1 MARQIQPVYI
11 VAAKRTPVTKAH
23 RGAFAQVRPD
33 DLLAHVVKGVMAEV
47 PQLEPEQ
54 VEDLVVGCAIPE
66 AEQGLN
72 IARMAGLLAGLPESV
87 PGVTV
92 NRFCASGLQALAQA
106 ADRIRLGEAEVML
119 AAGVESMSLLPMSGH
134 RPRLNPR
141 IFSDEQLGIAYG
153 MGLTAEKV
161 AERWQVS
168 REDQDRFAL
177 QSYQRALAALDRGDF
192 SEEILPY
199 ELTRHWPNLASGT
212 VECDSVIVSDD
223 EGPRRDTSLAALAK
237 LPSVFAARG
246 SVTAGNSSQVSD
258 GAAAL
263 LLCSEKILKQDQLQ
277 PLARFVGFSVVGVK
291 PEIMG
296 IGPLEAIPKLL
307 KQTGVNQQDLDWIE
321 LNEAF
326 AAQSLAVI
334 RELGLDAE
342 RVNPR
347 GGAIALGHPLGAT
360 GAIRSTSLI
369 HALRQRDLRYGVVTM
384 CIGTG
389 MGAAA
394 LFERC

>member
-33 DLLAHVVKGVMAEV
+33 DLLAHVLKGVLAEV
-47 PQLEPEQ
+47 PQLEPER

-87 PGVTV
+87 PGVAV
-92 NRFCASGLQALAQA
+92 NRFCASGLQAVAQA

-177 QSYQRALAALDRGDF
+177 QSHQRALAALDQGDF
-192 SEEILPY
+192 FEEILPY
-199 ELTRHWPNLASGT
+199 ELTQRVPNLETGE
-212 VECDSVIVSDD
+212 VEFDSVIVSDD
-223 EGPRRDTSLAALAK
+223 EGPRRDSSLQALAK
-237 LPSVFAARG
+237 LSSVFAARG

-277 PLARFVGFSVVGVK
+277 PLARFVGFAVVGVK

-334 RELGLDAE
+334 RELGLDPE

>member
-33 DLLAHVVKGVMAEV
+33 DLLAHVLKGVLAEV
-47 PQLEPEQ
+47 PQLEPER

-92 NRFCASGLQALAQA
+92 NRFCASGLQAVAQA

-141 IFSDEQLGIAYG
+141 IFSDEQVGIAYG

-168 REDQDRFAL
+168 REDQDQFAL
-177 QSYQRALAALDRGDF
+177 QSHQRALAAQQRGDF
-192 SEEILPY
+192 FEEILPY
-199 ELTRHWPNLASGT
+199 ELTRLWPNLASGA
-212 VECDSVIVSDD
+212 VEFDSVSVSDD
-223 EGPRRDTSLAALAK
+223 EGPRRDSSLSALSK

-246 SVTAGNSSQVSD
+246 SVTADNSSQVSD
-258 GAAAL
+258 GEPL
-263 LLCSEKILKQDQLQ
+263 L
-277 PLARFVGFSVVGVK
+277 R
-291 PEIMG
+291 
-296 IGPLEAIPKLL
+296 
-307 KQTGVNQQDLDWIE
+307 
-321 LNEAF
+321 
-326 AAQSLAVI
+326 
-334 RELGLDAE
+334 LGSASGGAGGGSHSSW
-342 RVNPR
+342 R
-347 GGAIALGHPLGAT
+347 GGGDVGRWRGEHEPVAHE
-360 GAIRSTSLI
+360 RSSTPTQSAHL
-369 HALRQRDLRYGVVTM
+369 L
-384 CIGTG
+384 
-389 MGAAA
+389 
-394 LFERC
+394 